1 MRVTEDNTNLRRSS
15 TLLSELADLVDDLV
29 GGGLEPGRGGAR
41 VGDGR
46 GGNAL
51 SLAVKTT
58 HFVFLV
64 FGGDGG
70 LSTVVGC
77 VEEDAKS
84 SRWNF
89 FGDERRVECG
99 SRERSLRLWY
109 LSRADDIFLP
119 ITVGGKFFSPFA
131 SCELPSFLMSS
142 CSILTID

>member
-41 VGDGR
+41 VGDGG

-64 FGGDGG
+64 
-70 LSTVVGC
+70 LVVTVVC
-77 VEEDAKS
+77 RRLLAALRKMEKFAMD
-84 SRWNF
+84 F

-99 SRERSLRLWY
+99 SRESSLSLWY
-109 LSRADDIFLP
+109 LSRADD
-119 ITVGGKFFSPFA
+119 FFSSPVDVGKIFRILRRLL
-131 SCELPSFLMSS
+131 SFHDELLLCF
-142 CSILTID
+142 CYYD